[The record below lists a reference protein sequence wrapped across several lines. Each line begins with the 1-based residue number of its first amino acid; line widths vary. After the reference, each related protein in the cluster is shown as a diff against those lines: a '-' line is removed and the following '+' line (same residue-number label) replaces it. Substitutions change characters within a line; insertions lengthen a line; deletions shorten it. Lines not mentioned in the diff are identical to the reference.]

1 MSGGVFKASATWSAF
16 FPDLA
21 RPSVEGISRVLRR
34 KLYTSRCALER
45 DTIGKDLIQVCDTPG
60 YMPLE
65 TTGALRN
72 S

>member
-1 MSGGVFKASATWSAF
+1 MSGVFQASATWSAF

-34 KLYTSRCALER
+34 TLYTSRCALKR
-45 DTIGKDLIQVCDTPG
+45 DAIGQHLIQIYDTPG

-65 TTGALRN
+65 TTGALR
-72 S
+72 SS